1 MKNEIYYRI
10 SLLEEKNTSL
20 KEKYQTANP
29 RIDDK

>member
-10 SLLEEKNTSL
+10 SLLEEKCTSS

-29 RIDDK
+29 KIDDK